1 VGAIDVEVFLVH
13 PGDLGLELLVADRS
27 FGRRTGSG
35 RVVGGWRNLQ
45 FLADRLDA
53 EVTTLLFDETN

>member
-1 VGAIDVEVFLVH
+1 VH